1 MLDPPVTLE
10 TLPAEAGFIA
20 EPVVAWR
27 TWALAGSR
35 DGAEVRL
42 MPIVGD
48 THPWPVREP
57 NHASC
62 ALRRRHAGIPEI
74 DCSCGLYGTDRDE
87 VLRRTRSPAVLG
99 RVALWGRIVEH
110 ALGYRAEYAYPQR
123 LRLVCFVCF
132 WRRGAKAAT
141 CDVVV
146 RRRGG
151 RLVPLCGPDLELA
164 ARYGYPVRDRLPAFD
179 VERTL
184 LATYAVDRLA
194 AAA

>member
-1 MLDPPVTLE
+1 MSRSKLIHDSFSAPEPSI
-10 TLPAEAGFIA
+10 AA
-20 EPVVAWR
+20 EPVLTWR

-35 DGAEVRL
+35 DGVEVRL

-57 NHASC
+57 NHAHC
-62 ALRRRHAGIPEI
+62 TLRRRHDGVPEVG
-74 DCSCGLYGTDRDE
+74 CSCGLYGTDRDE

-132 WRRGAKAAT
+132 WRRGSKAAT
-141 CDVVV
+141 CDIVI
-146 RRRGG
+146 RHRGG

-164 ARYGYPVRDRLPAFD
+164 ERYGYPVHDVRPALD

-194 AAA
+194 AA

>member
-1 MLDPPVTLE
+1 MPDPTVTHE
-10 TLPAEAGFIA
+10 DFPAGIGSFA
-20 EPVVAWR
+20 EPFLAWR

-35 DGAEVRL
+35 DGADVRL
-42 MPIVGD
+42 MPIIGD
-48 THPWPVREP
+48 THPWPAREA
-57 NHASC
+57 NRASC
-62 ALRRRHAGIPEI
+62 SLRRKHAGIPEV

-99 RVALWGRIVEH
+99 SVALWGRIVEH

-132 WRRGAKAAT
+132 WRRGARAT
-141 CDVVV
+141 SCDVVV
-146 RRRGG
+146 RQRGG

-164 ARYGYPVRDRLPAFD
+164 ARYDYPIHDRRPAFD

-184 LATYAVDRLA
+184 LSTYAVDRLA
-194 AAA
+194 AA